1 MRTKTILSTILLAST
16 ALAGIASADP
26 FVRDHRYEPV
36 PSYPQQG
43 YWQNRYQQPV
53 YSPPAPP
60 QQPYGFQVDND
71 GDEVQPYSYGADPSP
86 EYTPQSSWINLAE
99 DTRLAWWGATSVPV
113 HGRRLTA
120 IELQGERG
128 RTFVQQV
135 RVQFTDGRVISVDT
149 QRMLDSQRAPN
160 LRVDIGAAASCG
172 ISRVVVV
179 GRGGGQFR
187 VLGA

>member
-1 MRTKTILSTILLAST
+1 MRTKAILSSILLAST
-16 ALAGIASADP
+16 ALAGVASADP
-26 FVRDHRYEPV
+26 FVRDHRNEPV
-36 PSYPQQG
+36 YSYPQQE
-43 YWQNRYQQPV
+43 YWQNHYQQPV
-53 YSPPAPP
+53 YSPPAAQ

-71 GDEVQPYSYGADPSP
+71 GDEVQPYSYGADPSV
-86 EYTPQSSWINLAE
+86 EYTPRSSWVNLAE

-113 HGRRLTA
+113 NGRRLTA

-135 RVQFTDGRVISVDT
+135 RVQFTDGRVIAVDT

-160 LRVDIGAAASCG
+160 LRVDIGSATCG
-172 ISRVVVV
+172 IRRVVVV